1 MGRAIRGKPPRTYD
15 SRLSSNPART
25 MYRKLFV
32 PLDGGPLTE
41 KAMAESLK
49 LARQLGAS
57 VVGFVAEP
65 DTPSPRVG
73 TQLQQYQQEVEQH
86 VLRADGHAHAL
97 LTRFEAL
104 SAESDVACQSLHVL
118 SDRIDEAIVEEAE
131 RCGADMI
138 VMVTHGRSKLGEWY
152 YGSHSKKVL
161 SLSKLPLLVLH

>member
-1 MGRAIRGKPPRTYD
+1 
-15 SRLSSNPART
+15 

-65 DTPSPRVG
+65 DTPAPKVG
-73 TQLQQYQQEVEQH
+73 TQLHQYHNEVERH
-86 VLRADGHAHAL
+86 VVRTDTHARDL
-97 LTRFEAL
+97 LTRFETLAV
-104 SAESDVACQSLHVL
+104 ESGVSYQSLHVL
-118 SDRIDEAIVEEAE
+118 SDRIDEAIVEEAQ
-131 RCGADMI
+131 RCEADMI
-138 VMVTHGRSKLGEWY
+138 VMMTHGRSTLGEWF

>member
-1 MGRAIRGKPPRTYD
+1 
-15 SRLSSNPART
+15 

-41 KAMAESLK
+41 KAMVESLK

-65 DTPSPRVG
+65 DTPMPQPGV
-73 TQLQQYQQEVEQH
+73 QLKQYYDQVERH
-86 VLRADGHAHAL
+86 TASSDTHARDL
-97 LTRFEAL
+97 LTRFETLAI
-104 SAESDVACQSLHVL
+104 ESGVPFQGLHVL
-118 SDRIDEAIVEEAE
+118 SDRIDEAIVEEAQ
-131 RCGADMI
+131 RCEADMI
-138 VMVTHGRSKLGEWY
+138 VMMTHGRSTLGEWF

>member
-1 MGRAIRGKPPRTYD
+1 
-15 SRLSSNPART
+15 

-41 KAMAESLK
+41 KAMVESLK

-65 DTPSPRVG
+65 DTPVPQPGV
-73 TQLQQYQQEVEQH
+73 QLKQYYDQVERH
-86 VLRADGHAHAL
+86 TARSDTHARDL

-104 SAESDVACQSLHVL
+104 ALEAGVPYQGLHVL
-118 SDRIDEAIVEEAE
+118 SDRIDEGIVEEAQ
-131 RCGADMI
+131 RCEADMI
-138 VMVTHGRSKLGEWY
+138 VMMTHGRSTLGEWF